1 MRYMSTAQKIILASV
16 GLIIVLAIL
25 IFTGILPGL
34 RTDTGGGN
42 IKLTIWGVFDDQD
55 AFNAA
60 ISGYTGLH
68 RGADIRY
75 RQMDSA
81 TYEEDLVNALA
92 SEGAPDI
99 IMFHNTWL
107 PKHSNKIVAANQQQL
122 PLNKFRELF
131 PTVIEQDF
139 APDGRIFALPLYL
152 DTLALYYNQDIFDT
166 KGVALPPANWEEFQA
181 LIPKLRQ
188 LDKTGRVTKPAA
200 AIGGSNKSINRATDI
215 LNLLM
220 LQTGAKMVEPDFSRA
235 TYSSDQGLNAL
246 SFYTDF
252 ANPAHKNF
260 TWSDSQVYS
269 VDAFAA
275 GDLAMTINYS
285 YLREALKEKNPFLNF
300 KIAPVPQPKNAQQS
314 ISFPNYWGLAVTNKS
329 LNPTAAWDFIS
340 FLTTNPA
347 ESNKYLIESKRPPAL
362 RSMIAANLA
371 DPNYE
376 IFAKQSLTARSWP
389 QINNVA
395 VENSFSKMIESV
407 INGRLPAQQALQQS
421 EDEINALMERRTR

>member
-1 MRYMSTAQKIILASV
+1 MTTAQKIILAGI
-16 GLIIVLAIL
+16 GLIVIVAIL

-34 RTDTGGGN
+34 RTDIGGGPV
-42 IKLTIWGVFDDQD
+42 KLTIWGVFDNQN
-55 AFNAA
+55 AFNGVVAD
-60 ISGYTGLH
+60 YTAQH
-68 RGADIRY
+68 KNTDIRY
-75 RQMDSA
+75 RQMDPA

-107 PKHSNKIVAANQQQL
+107 PKHSNKIVAVNQQQL

-139 APDGRIFALPLYL
+139 APDGRVFALPLYL

-188 LDKTGRVTKPAA
+188 LDKTGRVVKPAA
-200 AIGGSNKSINRATDI
+200 ALGGSNKSINRATDI

-220 LQTGAKMVEPDFSRA
+220 LQTGAKMVEADFSRA
-235 TYSSDQGLNAL
+235 TFSSDQGLNAL

-252 ANPAHKNF
+252 ANPANKNF

-269 VDAFAA
+269 VEAFSA
-275 GDLAMTINYS
+275 GDLAMTLNYS
-285 YLREALKEKNPFLNF
+285 YLRESLKDKNPFLNF
-300 KIAPVPQPKNAQQS
+300 KIAPIPQPKNAQQN
-314 ISFPNYWGLAVTNKS
+314 ISYANYWGLAVTNKS
-329 LNPTAAWDFIS
+329 LNPIAAWDFVS
-340 FLTTNPA
+340 FLATNPS
-347 ESNKYLIESKRPPAL
+347 ESVKYLSESKRPPAL
-362 RSMIAANLA
+362 RSLIAANLA

-376 IFAKQSLTARSWP
+376 VFAKQSLTARSWP

-407 INGRLPAQQALQQS
+407 INGRLPARQALQQS
-421 EDEINALMERRTR
+421 EDEVNALMERRTR

>member
-1 MRYMSTAQKIILASV
+1 MTTAQKIILAGI
-16 GLIIVLAIL
+16 GLIVIVAIL
-25 IFTGILPGL
+25 IFTGVLPGL
-34 RTDTGGGN
+34 RTDVGGGD
-42 IKLTIWGVFDDQD
+42 IKLTIWGVFDDQN

-60 ISGYTGLH
+60 ISDYTGLH

-75 RQMDSA
+75 RQMDPT

-122 PLNKFRELF
+122 PLAKFRELF

-139 APDGRIFALPLYL
+139 APDGRVFALPLYL

-166 KGVALPPANWEEFQA
+166 KGVALPPTNWEEFQT

-188 LDKTGRVTKPAA
+188 LDKTGRVIKPAA

-246 SFYTDF
+246 TFYTDF
-252 ANPAHKNF
+252 ANPANKNF

-275 GDLAMTINYS
+275 GDLAMTLNYS
-285 YLREALKEKNPFLNF
+285 YLRETLKEKNPFLNF
-300 KIAPVPQPKNAQQS
+300 KVAAIPQPKNAQQS
-314 ISFPNYWGLAVTNKS
+314 ITFPNYWGLAVTNKS
-329 LNPTAAWDFIS
+329 LNPTAAWDFVS
-340 FLTTNPA
+340 FLVASPA
-347 ESNKYLIESKRPPAL
+347 ESVKYLSETKRPPAL

-376 IFAKQSLTARSWP
+376 VFAKQALTARSWP
-389 QINNVA
+389 EIDNAA
-395 VENSFSKMIESV
+395 VDSIFSGLISDV
-407 INGRLPAQQALQQS
+407 IGGRT
-421 EDEINALMERRTR
+421 EIRKGIS